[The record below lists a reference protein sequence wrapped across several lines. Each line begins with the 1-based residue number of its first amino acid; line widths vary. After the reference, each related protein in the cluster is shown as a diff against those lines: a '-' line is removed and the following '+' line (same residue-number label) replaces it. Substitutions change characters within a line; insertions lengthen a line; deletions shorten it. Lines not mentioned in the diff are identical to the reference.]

1 MLFIICYK
9 YVKQK
14 LYKLKN
20 KNMEE
25 IKKLIGEL
33 APELATGDVNYHH
46 SVLIKMVKIINL
58 QQELLT
64 KLIKEDE
71 N

>member
-1 MLFIICYK
+1 
-9 YVKQK
+9 
-14 LYKLKN
+14 
-20 KNMEE
+20 MEE

-33 APELATGDVNYHH
+33 APEIATGDVNYHH

>member
-1 MLFIICYK
+1 MQI
-9 YVKQK
+9 
-14 LYKLKN
+14 KN
-20 KNMEE
+20 KIMEE
-25 IKKLIGEL
+25 IEKLIGEL

-46 SVLIKMVKIINL
+46 SILIKMLKIINL

>member
-1 MLFIICYK
+1 
-9 YVKQK
+9 
-14 LYKLKN
+14 
-20 KNMEE
+20 MEE
-25 IKKLIGEL
+25 IKKLMGEL
-33 APELATGDVNYHH
+33 APELATGGVNYHH

-58 QQELLT
+58 QQELLI

>member
-20 KNMEE
+20 KIMEE